1 MRVMTKEERKEAFEN
16 LKYAVEVAGDGGLN
30 PFTDEEYKL
39 MYHFLDEIKNEIIR
53 EKI

>member
-1 MRVMTKEERKEAFEN
+1 
-16 LKYAVEVAGDGGLN
+16 VAGDGGLN
-30 PFTDEEYKL
+30 HFTDEEYKL